1 MLEKGS
7 VSNPS
12 GNLILYCKVIGE
24 NPFQAGCNVIASNV
38 VVSFMKINE
47 NLPVVTFPP
56 VSFPE
61 LTDLQKAI
69 AANSEM
75 YDIARLPD
83 FILPDNKDHVNKY
96 MQDRMEQYN
105 SFVFRYVELCKNK
118 EKSKSVPV
126 LGDSADDFL
135 SQLAE
140 TSKEFRSSNGLAKE
154 IAKTR
159 IERISQEMAGRFPQF
174 DVHNFKHA
182 IFAYPGP
189 KGEELARLYLKK
201 FHAIQEEAYEVA
213 SEIKIVINDLETRLI

>member
-1 MLEKGS
+1 
-7 VSNPS
+7 
-12 GNLILYCKVIGE
+12 
-24 NPFQAGCNVIASNV
+24 
-38 VVSFMKINE
+38 
-47 NLPVVTFPP
+47 
-56 VSFPE
+56 
-61 LTDLQKAI
+61 
-69 AANSEM
+69 
-75 YDIARLPD
+75 
-83 FILPDNKDHVNKY
+83 
-96 MQDRMEQYN
+96 
-105 SFVFRYVELCKNK
+105 
-118 EKSKSVPV
+118 
-126 LGDSADDFL
+126 GDSADDFL

-140 TSKEFRSSNGLAKE
+140 TSREFRSSNGLAKE